1 MLEKR
6 LKNSLL
12 KGLLQFLPLAIGASA
27 SDGALLWGIR
37 SFMDLINQESP
48 FGLWEWLLIMVL
60 LTVLRLLF
68 FYLKIRQNDTWT
80 YATSS
85 WLRSW
90 YLRRLRN
97 LSPRFFHGPQSIA
110 QTEMAFDSIHTIQNN
125 GAVFFQGTQATLQ
138 LLVFVPVL
146 LYISWPLTLFLFA
159 VIVPLVAWLQRKIQ
173 RMGPEEESLL
183 FERSNFRNLFD
194 TSRRL
199 FRSWSAPRERTA
211 LSGELQ
217 RCSRELSQKTKAFSI
232 RKNILALVMESVSV
246 LSMIL
251 VLAFCAVLISKGWMD
266 GKGLVLFCSAVLLCY
281 KPVKECSRT
290 LPQFRSLLS
299 ACKTLF
305 QFESLPE
312 KMEPAKTRG
321 EAFSIHDGAFAYTS
335 PSSHTVV
342 YNKLSLAWDCKK
354 PVLLRGRN
362 GAGKTTLLR
371 LMAHLEEWDLGTM
384 TLPRKTNPEG
394 VFLVPQDL
402 ELPPKKLLAKLLGKP
417 SAPAVKDFSDFANLQ
432 KLATKENLSG
442 GERAKVALL
451 WALASPSKILLLD
464 EPLAG
469 IALVDRMPILEKFM
483 EACNC
488 MDKWFLISSH
498 DALPPDVE
506 SRFLLVDLDHE
517 NLL

>member
-6 LKNSLL
+6 LKKSLL
-12 KGLLQFLPLAIGASA
+12 KGILQFLPLAIGASA
-27 SDGALLWGIR
+27 ADGALLWGIR

-48 FGLWEWLLIMVL
+48 FTLWEWLLIMVL
-60 LTVLRLLF
+60 LTLLRLLF

-80 YATSS
+80 YATSAR
-85 WLRSW
+85 LRSW
-90 YLRRLRN
+90 YLRKLRN
-97 LSPRFFHGPQSIA
+97 LSPRFFHAPESA
-110 QTEMAFDSIHTIQNN
+110 TQTEMAFDSIHTIQNN
-125 GAVFFQGTQATLQ
+125 GAVFFQGTQAALQ

-146 LYISWPLTLFLFA
+146 LYISWPLTLFLFV
-159 VIVPLVAWLQRKIQ
+159 VIVPLVAWLQRKIH

-183 FERSNFRNLFD
+183 FERSSFRNLFD

-217 RCSRELSQKTKAFSI
+217 KCSRELSQKTKDFSI
-232 RKNILALVMESVSV
+232 RKNVLALVMESVSV
-246 LSMIL
+246 FSMIL

-281 KPVKECSRT
+281 KPVKECSRA
-290 LPQFRSLLS
+290 LPQFRSLIS

-305 QFESLPE
+305 QFETLPE
-312 KMEPAKTRG
+312 KSGTTDIQG
-321 EAFSIHDGAFAYTS
+321 EALSIRDGAFAYN
-335 PSSHTVV
+335 SSASQTVV
-342 YNKLSLAWDCKK
+342 YNKLSLAWGCKK

-371 LMAHLEEWDLGTM
+371 LIAHLEEWDCGEI
-384 TLPRKTNPEG
+384 TLPQKTKPEG

-402 ELPPKKLLAKLLGKP
+402 ELPPKRLLAKLLGN
-417 SAPAVKDFSDFANLQ
+417 SADPAVNDFAEFANLQ
-432 KLATKENLSG
+432 KLVAKESLSG

-451 WALASPSKILLLD
+451 WALASSSKILLLD

-469 IALVDRMPILEKFM
+469 IALADRMPILEKFM
-483 EACNC
+483 EACNR

-506 SRFLLVDLDHE
+506 GRFLLVDLDHE
-517 NLL
+517 NPL